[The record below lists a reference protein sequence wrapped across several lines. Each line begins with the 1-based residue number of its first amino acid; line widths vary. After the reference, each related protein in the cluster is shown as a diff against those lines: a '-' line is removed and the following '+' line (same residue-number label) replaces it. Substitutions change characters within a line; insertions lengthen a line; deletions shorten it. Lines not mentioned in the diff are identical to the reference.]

1 MSDSINARRSN
12 FGRVVCGLAA
22 IALAGL
28 SLVGISEAPTATVVC
43 ALSGAL
49 AAWLATTAQGRE
61 TPGALIVDTRWARRV
76 LIASTPGLVAALVLA
91 NMVGTKAMPAVVA
104 SLIVVLGA
112 LIVERK
118 GGRVRY
124 VTRR

>member
-1 MSDSINARRSN
+1 
-12 FGRVVCGLAA
+12 
-22 IALAGL
+22 
-28 SLVGISEAPTATVVC
+28 
-43 ALSGAL
+43 
-49 AAWLATTAQGRE
+49 
-61 TPGALIVDTRWARRV
+61 V